1 MKIKLLTFCFLLAA
15 LQAFAQNANQRIG
28 ACLNEGRWFDLQ
40 HELKVTPPD
49 SVLPWVWKMA
59 VACTHHYFNRPDS
72 AYITLEDLTRNHQ
85 KELGYNA
92 LNMMGMMGMN
102 LSRMGQY
109 KEAAELMQSLYD
121 QLKVLKMDTRA
132 ASFQHTAQYYKTYA
146 AYSPVCQPLHPT
158 GEYHIPMLINNEA
171 HSFGK
176 STPSKS
182 HFIAMKGRI
191 NGKEEELIFDTGAA
205 GNVMSSRQARNYGL
219 HFSDSYFNAKG
230 IGYQK
235 GLIAFADT
243 LQIGDM
249 TWINVPFVIL
259 DAQTG
264 NAKAD
269 SAQNQL
275 RPVIGLPI
283 MQSMQEIQM
292 DFAHREFVIP
302 AQLTPNPLGESN
314 LILQDNENLEI
325 ASQDEEG
332 HPLYFHFDTG
342 SYYTQLYSS
351 WYRQHQTEVES
362 IGTLDTLRIGGAG
375 GVYITLN
382 YRLPQVKFHVGQGE
396 ATLRQVY
403 VDTGIGLDGQPQPQL
418 TDTESM
424 PNVKGIMGLD
434 LMEQFGKVILN
445 LKDMYLEGIP

>member
-1 MKIKLLTFCFLLAA
+1 MPYDEDDGDGLNYLA
-15 LQAFAQNANQRIG
+15 
-28 ACLNEGRWFDLQ
+28 GR
-40 HELKVTPPD
+40 
-49 SVLPWVWKMA
+49 
-59 VACTHHYFNRPDS
+59 
-72 AYITLEDLTRNHQ
+72 
-85 KELGYNA
+85 
-92 LNMMGMMGMN
+92 
-102 LSRMGQY
+102 
-109 KEAAELMQSLYD
+109 
-121 QLKVLKMDTRA
+121 
-132 ASFQHTAQYYKTYA
+132 
-146 AYSPVCQPLHPT
+146 
-158 GEYHIPMLINNEA
+158 
-171 HSFGK
+171 
-176 STPSKS
+176 
-182 HFIAMKGRI
+182 
-191 NGKEEELIFDTGAA
+191 
-205 GNVMSSRQARNYGL
+205 
-219 HFSDSYFNAKG
+219 
-230 IGYQK
+230 
-235 GLIAFADT
+235 
-243 LQIGDM
+243 DM

-375 GVYITLN
+375 GVYITRN